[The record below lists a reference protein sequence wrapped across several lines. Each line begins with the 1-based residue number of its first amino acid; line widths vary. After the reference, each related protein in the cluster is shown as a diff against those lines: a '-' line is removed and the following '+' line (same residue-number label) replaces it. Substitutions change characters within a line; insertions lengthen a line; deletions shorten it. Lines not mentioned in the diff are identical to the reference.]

1 MTDNGLCFEKNGAW
15 KWPSTWFVAYPVLIS
30 MPIPILIDDQEDILQ
45 WRKYDGSFD
54 SFSVREAWN
63 TIREHA
69 NEVDWF
75 HLVWSHHSIPRH
87 AIHVWL
93 IMRRRLKTHDRMRQ
107 WDVGPDID
115 LNLLRC
121 SLCKAQPDSH
131 DHLFFECPYSS
142 RVWLQ
147 VLHMADI
154 QFASSKWCDIMDW
167 LLPISKQSNVLSIVG
182 RLLVAAVSYYI
193 WQERNNRIHGKGE
206 RHHDQLVKVIKE
218 VTRLKLASIKFKKS
232 VRVEKLRATWKIV
245 NLLSDGG

>member
-1 MTDNGLCFEKNGAW
+1 MNSLSYRAIANAGFSLDDKIKDVVSNGAW

-63 TIREHA
+63 TIREHT

-167 LLPISKQSNVLSIVG
+167 LLPISKQSNVFESLWG
-182 RLLVAAVSYYI
+182 LAVTHVCLCFILYLA
-193 WQERNNRIHGKGE
+193 RINTII
-206 RHHDQLVKVIKE
+206 HDKV
-218 VTRLKLASIKFKKS
+218 RASEQASKS
-232 VRVEKLRATWKIV
+232 Q
-245 NLLSDGG
+245 